1 MTVRWLSRLLIT
13 AALLWQP
20 FVRAADTPS
29 PGEATCFG
37 TFFNPITDVCWQCI
51 FPISI
56 GAIAFDNG
64 QEDIENPASPICI
77 CPIAV
82 PPYYRIG
89 LEVGFWEPA
98 RTMEIT
104 RTAFCFPSLG
114 GFYMDGG
121 RYAPPGGQDHIA
133 PDKVNKGSFY
143 QAHYYINPILYYLEV
158 LIDDQC
164 LEPGA
169 YDLAYMTEYDPAW
182 HDDELT
188 AILEPEAPLFANIVA
203 IAACTADC
211 IAASAGFGIK
221 EMFWCSGCN
230 GPTYPM
236 NGNVPVHIGGVQAS
250 SLIAHRMMA
259 KLHRQFIAQQA
270 ERIYTAIDS
279 WRKSHP
285 KPVIAVINNLGASA
299 AYMVALHCDE
309 IYAGKYSL
317 VGSIGAV
324 LSGWDFHKALERVDV
339 GQRVYASGNLKAML
353 NPYLPMSPEAD
364 NKAKDLV
371 AKMGQQFRLE
381 LETERKGKLAS
392 GVDFGSGEIWG
403 GIEAQKLGLI
413 DGVSTLDQVVKSR
426 WPDLKIHGFGPGNA
440 NGLPLIGTSVGQMLR
455 ELGLSSP
462 DALQAA
468 VLR

>member
-1 MTVRWLSRLLIT
+1 MTARWLSRLLIA

-20 FVRAADTPS
+20 LARAADTPS

-56 GAIAFDNG
+56 GAIAFENG

-77 CPIAV
+77 CPTAV

-143 QAHYYINPILYYLEV
+143 QAHYFINPILYYLEV

-259 KLHRQFIAQQA
+259 KLHRQFIAQQWHGESA
-270 ERIYTAIDS
+270 VCAPHYAPLMDKRGYKIQMVYPI
-279 WRKSHP
+279 
-285 KPVIAVINNLGASA
+285 PVTG
-299 AYMVALHCDE
+299 
-309 IYAGKYSL
+309 
-317 VGSIGAV
+317 
-324 LSGWDFHKALERVDV
+324 
-339 GQRVYASGNLKAML
+339 GN
-353 NPYLPMSPEAD
+353 D
-364 NKAKDLV
+364 
-371 AKMGQQFRLE
+371 
-381 LETERKGKLAS
+381 
-392 GVDFGSGEIWG
+392 GSGENRCCQPFGRTTQIWG
-403 GIEAQKLGLI
+403 MGKEFPIRGE
-413 DGVSTLDQVVKSR
+413 DFTYQVFRKRNCCMSY
-426 WPDLKIHGFGPGNA
+426 
-440 NGLPLIGTSVGQMLR
+440 
-455 ELGLSSP
+455 
-462 DALQAA
+462 
-468 VLR
+468 